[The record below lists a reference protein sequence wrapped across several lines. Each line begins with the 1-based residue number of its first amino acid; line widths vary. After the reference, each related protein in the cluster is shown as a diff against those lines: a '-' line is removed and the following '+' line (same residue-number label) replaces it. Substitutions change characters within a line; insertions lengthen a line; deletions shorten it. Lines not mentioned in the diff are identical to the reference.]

1 MRVIQQKENFSLR
14 NWEIVSINPAEKNWT
29 WRDLFCF
36 WGNGV
41 QNIIGFSLIASL
53 YLIYDLNAIVVFIGT
68 LAASLLVY
76 FFSNLIGKPSQKHG
90 LPFPVILRTSMGVN
104 GARYVALLRGLVG
117 IFMFGVQTFFISKSI
132 GYLLRILLFKIDSNI
147 LNNEIFFT
155 FFMGL
160 DLIDGVSLL
169 LTLLIQFLIFSNGIN
184 TNRLFIN
191 FSALFVYFGL
201 ILFLIVILSE
211 HYNELLSSFKLTLSI
226 DNAISRNNL
235 FPLLTVT
242 GTMFAYFSI
251 LIVNFGDF
259 SRYVKN
265 EKELNKGNL
274 SLILNLLLFSFLSVF
289 IVLGADIIL
298 VKNLI
303 QVDKFLTNP
312 TDIIGKFDNTFLTTI
327 ALIFILFATAST
339 NLIANYIPSQN
350 TLLNFLPKNLSL
362 KSSGIL
368 IIFISFFVSLF
379 WLPVLSQIG
388 ILSMIDTI
396 GSFFGPIFGVI
407 IADFYLIRDKK
418 IINKDIFSSLSTSTY
433 YYSNGWQIK
442 GVYSILIG
450 FIFSS
455 ATIWNVNLNF
465 LQSFSWIIGAF
476 ISWLTYYLLASK

>member
-1 MRVIQQKENFSLR
+1 MIQQKENFSLR
-14 NWEIVSINPAEKNWT
+14 NWEIVSVNPAEKNWT
-29 WRDLFCF
+29 WKDLFCF
-36 WGNGV
+36 WGNSV

-53 YLIYDLNAIVVFIGT
+53 YLVYDLNAIIVFIGT
-68 LAASLLVY
+68 LAASLLIY

-211 HYNELLSSFKLTLSI
+211 HYNELLSSFKLSLNT

-235 FPLLTVT
+235 LPLLTVT

-251 LIVNFGDF
+251 LIINFGDF

-303 QVDKFLTNP
+303 QVDKLLTNP
-312 TDIIGKFDNTFLTTI
+312 TDIIGKFDNTFLTSI

-388 ILSMIDTI
+388 ILSIIDTI

-407 IADFYLIRDKK
+407 IADFYLIRNKK

-455 ATIWNVNLNF
+455 STIWNVNLNF
-465 LQSFSWIIGAF
+465 LQSFSWAIGAF
-476 ISWLTYYLLASK
+476 VSWLTYYLLASK

>member
-1 MRVIQQKENFSLR
+1 VIQQKENFSLR
-14 NWEIVSINPAEKNWT
+14 NWEIVSVNPAEKNWT
-29 WRDLFCF
+29 WKDLFCY

-41 QNIIGFSLIASL
+41 QNIIGFSLITSL
-53 YLIYDLNAIVVFIGT
+53 YLVYDLNALVVFVGT
-68 LAASLLVY
+68 LAASLLIY

-90 LPFPVILRTSMGVN
+90 LPFPVILRISMGVN

-211 HYNELLSSFKLTLSI
+211 HYNELLSSFKLSLNT

-235 FPLLTVT
+235 LPLLTVT

-303 QVDKFLTNP
+303 QVDKLLTNP

-350 TLLNFLPKNLSL
+350 TLLNFLPNNLSL

-396 GSFFGPIFGVI
+396 GSFFGPMFGVI